1 MVGSQL
7 KRLRAS
13 LREQGITGPQQS
25 KKQKRQRAQ
34 HGHVGSDKRLQ
45 RGIVLQGI
53 HEQFN
58 PFDIKHAARGPK
70 FSVTTNR
77 PAMGDAAKG
86 IKGRPGLAK
95 AAGEERRRETLLVDM
110 QHRNKIGGIIDRRFG
125 ENDPSIAPEEKMLER
140 FAREKQA
147 SHKKN
152 AIFDLEDDAPLNGG
166 LTHMGKPLVFDQDDE
181 SAIADDFREFDLD
194 EDQDSDDSVR
204 GTQRLK
210 RMRAMVLN
218 GQDDDEPE
226 RKKTKKEVMQEVI
239 AKSKLHKY
247 ERQAAKAD
255 DADLRAELDKG
266 LPSIKMLFSF
276 SDKNTAHPATAA
288 ALAPA
293 TTGSVHDVSDKDYN
307 LKVKRLAQDKRAQ
320 PTERTKTEEEQ
331 LEEKANILKELETK
345 RQRRMLGEEA
355 SDSDDDE
362 QNGQQE
368 RMKAHA
374 VNDDDDD
381 DDFGLGGGLKSR
393 PRAKDHVFDDED
405 DFIIDDGL
413 IASGSDIESMGLDEH
428 DSDTAACFPQETQTD
443 EDEDFIGGL
452 FGQEETKK
460 IGFKS
465 VAASSKTVSG
475 ELDERGLPYT
485 FVCPQ
490 SCQEFT
496 SLAEPYPQ
504 EALPTIIQRIRTL
517 YHPGLDSDNKVK
529 LARFAEI
536 LVEFI
541 SQPWDAHTSPPFLVL
556 ESIIRHIHSL
566 AKSYPIQI
574 ARRFRHEIQSIAR
587 TRPLSLLPS
596 DLLLLTAV
604 GTIFPTSDHFHQV
617 VTPAMLTIGRFLGQ
631 RVPRNLSDYVCG
643 TYLSILALQYQQR
656 SKRYVPE
663 LINFCLN
670 ALCALSP
677 VPPKKKLGNFPQHE
691 PPTGIRLRKDK
702 IPAPRRLRL
711 LDCIAADVDDKEAVS
726 VKMAVIDTCIQLL
739 DVTADVWTG
748 KSAFLETLQQVM
760 GVIRHLMR
768 RACRE
773 YLPSQTGE
781 RIERIQAKLERMMRL
796 AQMARRPLELHHH
809 RPLAIKSYV
818 PRFED
823 SFNPDKHYD
832 PDRER
837 AELAKLQKEHKRERK
852 GAMRELRKDAHF
864 MAREKLRIKKA
875 KDEAYEKKFQR
886 IVSEIQSEE
895 GREANAY
902 KRDMEARK
910 RARNK

>member
-1 MVGSQL
+1 MAGSQL
-7 KRLRAS
+7 KRLKAS

-34 HGHVGSDKRLQ
+34 DGHVRSDKRLH
-45 RGIVLQGI
+45 RGIVLEGI
-53 HEQFN
+53 REQFN
-58 PFDIKHAARGPK
+58 PFDLKHAARGPK

-77 PAMGDAAKG
+77 PAKGDAAKG

-140 FAREKQA
+140 FAREKQR

-152 AIFDLEDDAPLNGG
+152 AIFDLEDDAPLDGG
-166 LTHMGKPLVFDQDDE
+166 LTHMGKPLVFDINDE
-181 SAIADDFREFDLD
+181 LKTADDFQEYDLD
-194 EDQDSDDSVR
+194 EDQDSDGSVR

-210 RMRAMVLN
+210 RMRAMALDGLVDD
-218 GQDDDEPE
+218 QDDGEPE

-247 ERQAAKAD
+247 ERQTAKAD

-266 LPSIKMLFSF
+266 LPSIKMLFS
-276 SDKNTAHPATAA
+276 SSGKNTAHPTT
-288 ALAPA
+288 ALAP
-293 TTGSVHDVSDKDYN
+293 TITGSVHDASDKDYN

-331 LEEKANILKELETK
+331 LEEKANMLRELEIK
-345 RQRRMLGEEA
+345 RQKRMLGEET
-355 SDSDDDE
+355 SESDDDE

-368 RMKAHA
+368 RMTVHA
-374 VNDDDDD
+374 ADDDD
-381 DDFGLGGGLKSR
+381 DDFGLGNGLNSR
-393 PRAKDHVFDDED
+393 SRAKDHVFDDED
-405 DFIIDDGL
+405 DFIIDDDL
-413 IASGSDIESMGLDEH
+413 IASGSDLESIGFDEH
-428 DSDTAACFPQETQTD
+428 DSDTGASYPQEAQTE
-443 EDEDFIGGL
+443 EDDDFIGGL
-452 FGQEETKK
+452 LGQEEAKTL
-460 IGFKS
+460 GFKC
-465 VAASSKTVSG
+465 VTASSQTFSG
-475 ELDERGLPYT
+475 ELDEHGLPYT

-490 SCQEFT
+490 SCQEFM
-496 SLAEPYPQ
+496 SLAEPYPR
-504 EALPTIIQRIRTL
+504 ETLPTIIQRIRTL
-517 YHPGLDSDNKVK
+517 YHPGLDSDNRVK

-541 SQPWDAHTSPPFLVL
+541 SQPWDANKSPPFLVL

-566 AKSYPIQI
+566 AKSYPLQI
-574 ARRFRHEIQSIAR
+574 ARQFRHEIQSIAR

-617 VTPAMLTIGRFLGQ
+617 VTPAMLTIGRCLGQ
-631 RVPRNLSDYVCG
+631 QVPRNLSDYVCG

-677 VPPKKKLGNFPQHE
+677 VAPKKKLGSFPQHE
-691 PPTGIRLRKDK
+691 PPTGIRLSKDETRV
-702 IPAPRRLRL
+702 PRRLRL
-711 LDCIAADVDDKEAVS
+711 LDCIAADEEAAS
-726 VKMAVIDTCIQLL
+726 VKVAVIDTCIQLL
-739 DVTADVWTG
+739 DAATDVWTG
-748 KSAFLETLQQVM
+748 KSAFIETLQQVM
-760 GVIRHLMR
+760 DVIRHLMR
-768 RACRE
+768 RACLE
-773 YLPSQTGE
+773 NLPSQTGE
-781 RIERIQAKLERMMRL
+781 RIERMQAKLERMIRL

-809 RPLAIKSYV
+809 RPLAIKSYI

-823 SFNPDKHYD
+823 SFDPDKHYD

-852 GAMRELRKDAHF
+852 GAMRELRKDANF

-875 KDEAYEKKFQR
+875 KDEAYEKKFKR
-886 IVSEIQSEE
+886 IVSEIQNEE

-910 RARNK
+910 RARNR